1 MKLGSE
7 NLNITLRHLRALHA
21 IRAHGSF
28 ARAAEALGVVP
39 SALTETVRQAEAE
52 AGAPLFDR
60 RMRPPQPTPLGLA
73 FLEETAPV
81 LADLDRALGRMRAQ
95 AGLSEGRLAVGAAPS
110 AIGDLVGP
118 ALARFRAAH
127 PGISCLLH
135 DDVAE
140 RLAGLVS
147 DGTLDLAVAGRA
159 RQSPDLTQTELRRDP
174 FGLACGAAHRL
185 VGRETVTLSEI
196 DPAEVITL
204 SAETGTRQLLAGAA
218 ALPEALKETRLQAH
232 STIAQLC
239 MIRAGL
245 GVALMPKAAVGLFG
259 DPAIRF
265 VPVADL
271 GLWRSLYLLEPARR
285 ARSHV
290 AAAFLDQLET
300 GPQAT

>member
-21 IRAHGSF
+21 IRAQGSF

-39 SALTETVRQAEAE
+39 SALTETVRQAEE
-52 AGAPLFDR
+52 EVGAPLFDR

-81 LADLDRALGRMRAQ
+81 LAGLDRALGRMRAQ
-95 AGLSEGRLAVGAAPS
+95 AGLSAGRLAVGAAPS

-174 FGLACGAAHRL
+174 FGLACGAGHRL
-185 VGRETVTLSEI
+185 AARGAVTLSEI

-218 ALPEALKETRLQAH
+218 ALPEALKETGLQAH

-265 VPVADL
+265 VPVTDL
-271 GLWRSLYLLEPARR
+271 GLWRALYLLEPARR

-290 AAAFLDQLET
+290 AAAFLEEL
-300 GPQAT
+300 GAR